1 MEYLHKISDLNRLGM
16 SVGDLVQICKKIG
29 ITATIIK
36 IGEKHISA
44 MPLPAILYWRQNHF
58 VVLYKIKNNNF
69 YISDPAQGKIKYN
82 KEEFYKYFFLQNEQK
97 GIAALIAP
105 QELFTR

>member
-1 MEYLHKISDLNRLGM
+1 MISIFKCYRQLEHSDCGLTCIRMIARYFGKKIPMEYLHKISDLNRLGM

-44 MPLPAILYWRQNHF
+44 MPLPLYYIGDKTIL
-58 VVLYKIKNNNF
+58 
-69 YISDPAQGKIKYN
+69 
-82 KEEFYKYFFLQNEQK
+82 
-97 GIAALIAP
+97 
-105 QELFTR
+105 LFCTRLKTIIFIFQIRLRVR

>member
-1 MEYLHKISDLNRLGM
+1 MISIFKCYRQLEHSDCGLTCIRMIARYFGKKIPMEYLHKISDLNRLGM

-58 VVLYKIKNNNF
+58 VVLYKIKNNKF
-69 YISDPAQGKIKYN
+69 L
-82 KEEFYKYFFLQNEQK
+82 YFRS
-97 GIAALIAP
+97 GSG
-105 QELFTR
+105 